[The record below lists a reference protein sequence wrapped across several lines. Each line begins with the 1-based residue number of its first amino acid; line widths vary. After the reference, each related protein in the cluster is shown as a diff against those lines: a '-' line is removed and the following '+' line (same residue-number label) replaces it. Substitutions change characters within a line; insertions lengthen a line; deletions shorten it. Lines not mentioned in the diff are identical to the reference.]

1 MRIQTKY
8 LVLLG
13 SVICLNTP
21 SLYAE
26 DTKNY
31 TLQQAT
37 DYALANN
44 PNLQI
49 MQDRIGQAQA
59 QLGEA
64 LANFY
69 PQFKARLSYEHTD
82 NPARAFSMV
91 ISQRRLNFTPGTDFN
106 HPGGID
112 NYRPEVTANLSL
124 FRGGQDYYL
133 SKAAELGVEA
143 ATLDR
148 SAMRNQLINAVSSA
162 FYGFMAAVE
171 AHKVAQRSIATVVSE
186 LKQSRVRYDAGSAL
200 KSDVLS
206 LEVQLAESKDVE
218 IQTANAIELARSGLK
233 TLLGLAANQPFNILP
248 SNNGDLS
255 KQTYEF
261 TDLLNQ
267 AMNQR
272 PEIKAVNKR
281 LEMAQKK
288 LNAAK
293 GAHLPKADAYVSY
306 GSDSKNLDFNTSQD
320 NVTAGVMVE
329 MDLFS
334 GFRVSE
340 KIKKAM
346 HQLAAAEKTVTQ
358 TRLQIENEVKTAHLR
373 LKEALARLDVTAAS
387 VTAAEEALRMVTEQH
402 NAGIV
407 TVTRYIEA
415 EVARDK
421 AHSRRIAAQFDALRA
436 QAQLNQA
443 IGFWK

>member
-1 MRIQTKY
+1 MRMHPKY
-8 LVLLG
+8 LVILG
-13 SVICLNTP
+13 FVIYLNT
-21 SLYAE
+21 SAVYAE
-26 DTKNY
+26 DTTNY
-31 TLQQAT
+31 TLQQAM
-37 DYALANN
+37 DYALSNN
-44 PNLQI
+44 PDLQI

-69 PQFKARLSYEHTD
+69 PQFKARLSYEHTN
-82 NPARAFSMV
+82 NPARAFSMI
-91 ISQRRLNFTPGTDFN
+91 ISQRRLNFSGTDFN
-106 HPGGID
+106 NPGGVD
-112 NYRPEVTANLSL
+112 NYRPEVTASLSL
-124 FRGGQDYYL
+124 FRGGQDYYQ

-148 SAMRNQLINAVSSA
+148 SAMRNQLTNAVSSA

-171 AHKVAQRSIATVVSE
+171 AHKVAQRSIDTVVSE
-186 LKQSRVRYDAGSAL
+186 LKQSRSRYRAGSAL

-206 LEVQLAESKDVE
+206 LEVQLAESKDAE
-218 IQTANAIELARSGLK
+218 IQTANAIELARTGLK
-233 TLLGLAANQPFNILP
+233 TLLGLAVNQPLNIIP
-248 SNNGDLS
+248 QNNQGLS
-255 KQTYEF
+255 KQSYEF

-267 AMNQR
+267 AMSQR

-281 LEMAQKK
+281 LKMAQKK
-288 LNAAK
+288 LNVAK

-306 GSDSKNLDFNTSQD
+306 GADSKNLDFNSNQD
-320 NVTAGVMVE
+320 NLTAGVMVE
-329 MDLFS
+329 MNLFS
-334 GFRVSE
+334 GFRDNE

-387 VTAAEEALRMVTEQH
+387 VTAAEEALRMVSEQH
-402 NAGIV
+402 NAGMV

-421 AHSRRIAAQFDALRA
+421 AHSRRIAAQYDALRA
-436 QAQLNQA
+436 KAQLNQA